1 MQGNAGRMGNTGRMG
16 GRAGWGQD
24 ERGRGRGSQLDYVKL
39 GYGAR
44 ALYASSCL
52 KVFLKIDYRDRS
64 CMMSLNASLI
74 ERLEAVAEPVV
85 SGAGCELVDLRC
97 LVENGRNILR
107 LYADKSGGLTIDD
120 CVAISRELGA
130 VLDVEDIMP
139 GRYSLEVSSPGL
151 ERPLKKEKDFLRFI
165 GKTVKLKTSLPMEGR
180 SNFKGRLESVHDG
193 VIEILDDT
201 EKVWSLKINDIKRA
215 NLVAEF

>member
-1 MQGNAGRMGNTGRMG
+1 MG
-16 GRAGWGQD
+16 A
-24 ERGRGRGSQLDYVKL
+24 RGRGMGAVRSHGRW
-39 GYGAR
+39 GIGAR
-44 ALYASSCL
+44 GLRDVL
-52 KVFLKIDYRDRS
+52 LRGFLKIDYRDRS

-74 ERLEAVAEPVV
+74 ERLEAVVEPVV
-85 SGAGCELVDLRC
+85 SGAGCEFVDVQC

-107 LYADKSGGLTIDD
+107 VYADKSGGLTIDD

-130 VLDVEDIMP
+130 VLDVEDVVP

-151 ERPLKKEKDFLRFI
+151 TRPLKKEKDFLRFT
-165 GKTVKLKTSLPMEGR
+165 GKTVTLKTFRPIDGR

-193 VIEILDDT
+193 VIEILDDS
-201 EKVWSLKINDIKRA
+201 EKVWALKMDDIKKA

>member
-1 MQGNAGRMGNTGRMG
+1 MDEKDRGGEETGALCGPMEDVVWGR
-16 GRAGWGQD
+16 
-24 ERGRGRGSQLDYVKL
+24 SVYVPSYL
-39 GYGAR
+39 E
-44 ALYASSCL
+44 
-52 KVFLKIDYRDRS
+52 VFLKIDYRDRS

-151 ERPLKKEKDFLRFI
+151 TRPLKKEKDFLKFT
-165 GKTVKLKTSLPMEGR
+165 GKTVTLKTFRPIDGR
-180 SNFKGRLESVHDG
+180 SNFKGRIETVHDG
-193 VIEILDDT
+193 VVKIRDDR
-201 EKVWSLKINDIKRA
+201 EKSWAIMMDDIKKA